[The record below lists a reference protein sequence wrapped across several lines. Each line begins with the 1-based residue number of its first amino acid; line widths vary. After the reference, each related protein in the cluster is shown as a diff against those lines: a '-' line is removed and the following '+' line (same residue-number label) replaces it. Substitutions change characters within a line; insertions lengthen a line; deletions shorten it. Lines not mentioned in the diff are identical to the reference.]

1 MKVLVA
7 DRLPERTLAE
17 MRALGVEVTYDPGI
31 GEGDLA
37 AALDGVSVL
46 VVRGTSVTAEAIGA
60 SPALS
65 LIIRAGAELGTIDVR
80 TASERGVY
88 VATCPGRNAAAVAEL
103 TMTLIGCL
111 DRRVPDAV
119 HSLRS
124 GRWEKDDFARAVGL
138 RGRRIGIYG
147 LGHVGRAVLR
157 MARAYG
163 LEPHGYSRSL
173 SDSRARDLG
182 IARASSLVDLA
193 RISDIFTV
201 HVDLNPR
208 TRGVV
213 GRDVIAALPDG
224 AFFVN
229 TARAEL
235 VDYDALAELAEEKR
249 LRVALDVLPDE
260 PSVRTTSYSHPLL
273 GRGLVYATPH
283 IGASTDEGQNAIA
296 DETVQILRS
305 FLREGFVPNAVNLC
319 AASPARYQLVV
330 RHVDKLGILADV
342 LAVVKRHG
350 INVEELENTV
360 FDGAKAACAKV
371 LVDRRPSEACLAEI
385 RAVDEAVLHAD
396 VISLP
401 NLA

>member
-1 MKVLVA
+1 MRVLVA
-7 DRLPERTLAE
+7 DRLPDRTLAE

-37 AALDGVSVL
+37 AALDGMSVL
-46 VVRGTSVTAEAIGA
+46 VVRGTGVTASAICS
-60 SPALS
+60 SPSLS
-65 LIIRAGAELGTIDVR
+65 LIIRAGAEVGNIDVR
-80 TASERGVY
+80 TASDRGVY
-88 VATCPGRNAAAVAEL
+88 VATCPGRNASAVAEL

-124 GRWEKDDFARAVGL
+124 GRWEKDEYARAVGL
-138 RGRRIGIYG
+138 RGRRIGILG

-163 LEPHGYSRSL
+163 LEPHGFSRTL
-173 SDSRARDLG
+173 NDGRARDLG
-182 IARASSLVDLA
+182 INRAASLVDLA
-193 RISDIFTV
+193 RNSDIFTV

-208 TRGVV
+208 TRGIVS
-213 GRDVIAALPDG
+213 RDVLAALPEG

-235 VDYDALAELAEEKR
+235 VDYDALAEFVEQKH

-260 PSVRTTSYSHPLL
+260 PAVRTAAYGHTVL
-273 GRGLVYATPH
+273 GKSLVYATPH
-283 IGASTDEGQNAIA
+283 IGASTDEGQSAIA
-296 DETVQILRS
+296 DETVHILRS
-305 FLREGFVPNAVNLC
+305 FLREGFVPNVINLC
-319 AASPARYQLVV
+319 ATSPARYQLVV

-342 LAVVKRHG
+342 LGVVKRHG

-360 FDGAKAACAKV
+360 FDGARAACAKV
-371 LVDRRPSEACLAEI
+371 LVDRRPSDACLAEI
-385 RAVDEAVLHAD
+385 RAVDAAVLYAD